1 MRTLL
6 SVLALTS
13 ALIVVTTPSFS
24 MGGGGGGG
32 SMGGSMG
39 YGGTTAPEADDYK
52 VALRLIKHEQYQEA
66 IPHLLMAHANKPQD
80 ADILNYLGFT
90 NRMTGHFDSSLNYYK
105 QALAIDPN
113 HKGVHE
119 YLGELYLQMH
129 DQASAQHELDTL
141 ASLCPSGCDER
152 DVLTKAVA
160 AYAPAGGTTP
170 AAASA
175 PAASPA
181 TPSSG
186 GASN

>member
-1 MRTLL
+1 M
-6 SVLALTS
+6 
-13 ALIVVTTPSFS
+13 TTPSFS
-24 MGGGGGGG
+24 MGGGGASG

-39 YGGTTAPEADDYK
+39 YGGTTMPEADDYR
-52 VALRLIKHEQYQEA
+52 VALRLIKHEQYQDA
-66 IPHLLMAHANKPQD
+66 IPHLLIAHANRPQD
-80 ADILNYLGFT
+80 ADILNYLGYT

-129 DQASAQHELDTL
+129 DQTSAQHELDTMTT
-141 ASLCPSGCDER
+141 LCPSGCDER
-152 DVLTKAVA
+152 DVLTKAMA
-160 AYAPAGGTTP
+160 AYVPPAGATP
-170 AAASA
+170 AATTTP
-175 PAASPA
+175 PAT

>member
-1 MRTLL
+1 
-6 SVLALTS
+6 
-13 ALIVVTTPSFS
+13 

-32 SMGGSMG
+32 SIGGSMG

-52 VALRLIKHEQYQEA
+52 VALRLIKHEQYKDA
-66 IPHLLMAHANKPQD
+66 IPHLLMAHANRPQD
-80 ADILNYLGFT
+80 ADILNYLGYT
-90 NRMTGHFDSSLNYYK
+90 NRMTGNFDSSLNYYK
-105 QALAIDPN
+105 QALTIDPN

-141 ASLCPSGCDER
+141 STLCPSGCEER

-160 AYAPAGGTTP
+160 AYVPPASATP
-170 AAASA
+170 AAAT
-175 PAASPA
+175 PA
-181 TPSSG
+181 TPATG

>member
-6 SVLALTS
+6 SALAITS
-13 ALIVVTTPSFS
+13 ALVAVTTPSFS

-52 VALRLIKHEQYQEA
+52 VALRLIKHEQYQDA

-80 ADILNYLGFT
+80 ADILNYLGYT
-90 NRMTGHFDSSLNYYK
+90 NRMTGHLDSSLNYYK

-141 ASLCPSGCDER
+141 STLCPSGCEER

-160 AYAPAGGTTP
+160 AYVPAAGATP
-170 AAASA
+170 AAAA
-175 PAASPA
+175 PA
-181 TPSSG
+181 TPATG